1 MAPPVVPLEL
11 TTVRETLFAMTA
23 VDAVNVPMIAVA
35 AQVEELPASVDD
47 ALDLSEIVHS
57 GARPPGTRPPRETRA
72 TTLSSNASTR
82 GDLGSEGDVS
92 EPYSLVAVAR
102 DPPTA
107 LGAGPTT
114 GPLISALSPTVDK
127 RPSPVTPGIGRLDLK
142 PLDDGAPIFSDRNP
156 QRVRAR
162 AFRACGAFRGH
173 SAPTGVA
180 PAAPSRTRGGAL
192 PHPVTGPRPPSLA
205 ISSPGHFVAGCRT
218 KDPRARR
225 AARPPRRAR
234 RSATRARGGPASI
247 RRTATA
253 RLARCNE
260 CTRPRRARRPRSAR
274 RSPRTQAGGSGRR
287 APRRRPRRARSGEG
301 RRHRH
306 RHAAGSHAKRNRR
319 APPLHGV
326 TF

>member
-1 MAPPVVPLEL
+1 MRGLDRHSDGGELRDGDDRLGGNFSATPVRFYFSLARAPPGHASRCLHLRVMAPPVVPLEL

-162 AFRACGAFRGH
+162 AFRACSAFRGH

-205 ISSPGHFVAGCRT
+205 ISSPRT
-218 KDPRARR
+218 PCCGALYLVPRHGGMERLEP
-225 AARPPRRAR
+225 ARPAPGAGRMV
-234 RSATRARGGPASI
+234 RSW
-247 RRTATA
+247 
-253 RLARCNE
+253 
-260 CTRPRRARRPRSAR
+260 
-274 RSPRTQAGGSGRR
+274 
-287 APRRRPRRARSGEG
+287 
-301 RRHRH
+301 
-306 RHAAGSHAKRNRR
+306 
-319 APPLHGV
+319 
-326 TF
+326 